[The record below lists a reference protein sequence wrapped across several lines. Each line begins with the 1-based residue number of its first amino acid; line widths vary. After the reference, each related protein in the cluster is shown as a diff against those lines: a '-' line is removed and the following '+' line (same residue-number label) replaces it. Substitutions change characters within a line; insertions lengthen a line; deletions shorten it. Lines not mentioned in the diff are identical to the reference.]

1 LITSYQGAYILILNN
16 KQKIAEPEA
25 KISIPGIKIFI
36 CIIMVLVSLA
46 MISHSPQDWNTLNGG
61 IDTLV
66 RNWIGP
72 LGANISHTL
81 LLFCGISAYLFVL
94 LLLIRSL
101 RVLLPGAGSIRN
113 FIGGFCLV
121 MLGTMLLLAIS
132 PEAFSVITHN
142 LGLGHSAEPAKALS
156 GGLIGQFFAAPQI
169 GSEIPAGCLRAVIG
183 TVGTMIVSWIIV
195 TIGGVI
201 LYVSD
206 WHDIMRKFVA
216 PAAAGAAE
224 EASKGL
230 SNWRSRLA
238 EKKRLQMEDEEEM
251 EEEFPAEDNEDEQQE
266 LIELE
271 DEDEEIPQIPRPS
284 SGKKTAPAA
293 GNKNLKSRLAAFIS
307 AQKAAENEDYDDDT
321 AIITMNNGDDDIND
335 DERTENISQE
345 PAAGFNLRNRG
356 IDQHSAAANM
366 PSAPTAAA
374 VMETPEVGK
383 HVVQQGERLQGC
395 RGRFVLPLV
404 SMLAQGTNVVG
415 ENVDAI
421 ELAKSKIQQT
431 LENFSIPGKV
441 TGHVSGPRVTRY
453 EITLE
458 PGVNVKKVE
467 QIQENI
473 SMELEAQSIR
483 VLAPIPGRSVVGIE
497 VSNSKPEAVFM
508 RSIMESNEWEFSKA
522 EIPLALGKNV
532 SGKPIILDLAKAP
545 HMLVAGATG
554 TGKSVCSNSIITS
567 LLFKFAP
574 DELRLIMVDPK
585 IVEFEAYKTL
595 PHLLTPIINDS
606 AKVPIA
612 LRWAANEMDNRYRI
626 LAKVGVKKLSEFNNR
641 PRSQETEYDDDGNPI
656 PEKMPYLVIILDEL
670 ADLMMT
676 EAKKDVETNIA
687 RIAQKGRAAGIH
699 IIVATQRPD
708 AKIVTGVIKANLP
721 TRLCFQVRSL
731 VDSRVVLDTMGAEK
745 LLGMGD
751 MLAMTPASMELERV
765 QGAWVKDDDIKNVVK
780 FVSDQAP
787 QRFNDTVLAENSGA
801 DDDIDEELEKID
813 PEDRAD
819 IAPVVQKYLRPGDD
833 DTMKRALEV
842 VILDRKASTSY
853 LQRRLKIGYNRAAEL
868 IEEMEDRG
876 IVGPPSGSGNK
887 REILIFD
894 GIDIG

>member
-1 LITSYQGAYILILNN
+1 MIVKNQ
-16 KQKIAEPEA
+16 QKEAAPPA
-25 KISIPGIKIFI
+25 KISLPGLKVFL
-36 CIIMVLVSLA
+36 CIVMVLAALA
-46 MISHSPQDWNTLNGG
+46 MISHSPQDWNVLNGG
-61 IDTLV
+61 LDALV

-72 LGANISHTL
+72 LGAGVSHTL
-81 LLFCGISAYLFVL
+81 LLFCGIAAYLFVL

-101 RVLLPGAGSIRN
+101 RILLPGAGSIRN
-113 FIGGFCLV
+113 FTGGFCLV
-121 MLGTMLLLAIS
+121 MFGSMLLLAIT
-132 PEAFSVITHN
+132 PEAFAIITNN
-142 LGLGHSAEPAKALS
+142 LGLGHSGEPAKALS

-169 GSEIPAGCLRAVIG
+169 SSELAPGCLRAWIG
-183 TVGTMIVSWIIV
+183 TVGTMIVGWIIV

-206 WHDIMRKFVA
+206 WHDIMRKFIA

-224 EASKGL
+224 EASQGL
-230 SNWRSRLA
+230 ANWRSRLA
-238 EKKRLQMEDEEEM
+238 EKQRRKKEAEAQDEEDDYPE
-251 EEEFPAEDNEDEQQE
+251 EDNDGGEQQE

-271 DEDEEIPQIPRPS
+271 EDDDGDEEEEPVAPPPRPER
-284 SGKKTAPAA
+284 KTPVAA
-293 GNKNLKSRLAAFIS
+293 GSKDLKSRLAAFIH
-307 AQKAAENEDYDDDT
+307 AQDEAKDNDADEEDDADDIPDDT
-321 AIITMNNGDDDIND
+321 PDA
-335 DERTENISQE
+335 
-345 PAAGFNLRNRG
+345 PAVFNLHNIGAGNRN
-356 IDQHSAAANM
+356 AAADM
-366 PSAPTAAA
+366 PSSPSVRP

-383 HVVQQGERLQGC
+383 HVVQQGEQIQGC
-395 RGRFVLPLV
+395 RGKFVLPLV

-415 ENVDAI
+415 ENYDAI

-508 RSIMESNEWEFSKA
+508 RSIMESSEWEFSKA

-626 LAKVGVKKLSEFNNR
+626 LAKAGVKKLSEFNNR
-641 PRSQETEYDDDGNPI
+641 PRSPEVEYDDDGNPI

-765 QGAWVKDDDIKNVVK
+765 QGAWVKDDDIKSVVK

-787 QRFNDTVLAENSGA
+787 QRFNDTVLAENSG
-801 DDDIDEELEKID
+801 DDDDMDEELEKID

-842 VILDRKASTSY
+842 VVLDRKASTSY

-868 IEEMEDRG
+868 IEIMEERG

-887 REILIFD
+887 RDILIFD